1 VKKRESIGQRHAGP
15 GANADVQGKLSFS
28 VSLEGLYQRMD
39 SSYLGTGDEVWA
51 STPLR
56 TLGRGQKRAFRHL
69 GSSFHAC
76 TATWQHE
83 CRASGHTSWDGKLQ
97 SYTRK
102 VHIEYEEKGDAAD
115 GAERGGSTPK

>member
-1 VKKRESIGQRHAGP
+1 MKKRESIGQRHAGP

-56 TLGRGQKRAFRHL
+56 TQVGGRREHFGISGLRSMPALLLGSTSAEHL
-69 GSSFHAC
+69 GI
-76 TATWQHE
+76 
-83 CRASGHTSWDGKLQ
+83 RAGMEDCSHILGK
-97 SYTRK
+97 YT
-102 VHIEYEEKGDAAD
+102 
-115 GAERGGSTPK
+115 